1 MILSIERKNNMKK
14 QPIKFSEYPF
24 IVPNE
29 KQFVKKM
36 EGFLAQIKE
45 CKTADEA
52 VKVIKKI
59 NNYSC
64 SIETEACVIY
74 VMYTLHTDD
83 EKYKKAQDKIDEMSP
98 LMSKYGTEISKI
110 LVNAPYRA
118 ELEKKLGTFLFKKYE
133 ASLKAF
139 DEKVMPE
146 LIQENKLVSEY
157 DMVLGGAQ
165 IEFRGETL
173 NLSQLGKY
181 IQDKDR
187 ATRKEAAKAL
197 DKWLGENEAKIGQ
210 IYDDLVHLRTQIAK
224 KLGFE
229 SFTELGYLRMGRTDY
244 NADMVKVYREQIAR
258 DVVPV
263 CNKLYKLQMK
273 NLGIRKPQYYDYA
286 LMFASGNP
294 VPAGGTQYLV
304 DQAHK
309 MYSDLGPESK
319 EFFEFMMKYELMD
332 LETKKGKAPGGY
344 MIGFPLYNSPFI
356 FANFNG
362 TQHDVNVLTHE
373 GGHALQGY
381 LSSGIKIPEYQQPT
395 MESCEIHSMSMEFFA
410 WPYMDGFFGKDAEK
424 YKYSHL
430 ADSIEFLPYGATI
443 DEFQHWVYA
452 NPDATHEQ
460 RCAFFHELE
469 LKYSPEKKY
478 DDCPTLAKGT
488 YWLRQSH
495 VFGSPF
501 YYIDY
506 TLAQVVAFQFAI
518 ENMKNHEKAWKKYIK
533 LCKCGGKYPFLELLE
548 KNHLRNPFID
558 GNIKKVIKPLEKV
571 LKGFDLSKM

>member
-1 MILSIERKNNMKK
+1 MSK
-14 QPIKFSEYPF
+14 QPMKFSDYPF

-36 EGFLAQIKE
+36 EKFVEQLKACDNAKD
-45 CKTADEA
+45 AA
-52 VKVIKKI
+52 KI
-59 NNYSC
+59 INRINAYSED
-64 SIETEACVIY
+64 INTEGCIIY
-74 VMYTLHTDD
+74 VLYTCYTDN
-83 EKYKKAQDKIDEMSP
+83 EQYKAAQDKIDELSP
-98 LMSKYGTEISKI
+98 IFSKYGTEISKI
-110 LVNAPYRA
+110 LVNAPYRP
-118 ELEKKLGTFLFKKYE
+118 ELEKKFGSFLFKKYE
-133 ASLKAF
+133 NSLKVF

-146 LIQENKLVSEY
+146 LVKENKLSSEY
-157 DMVLGGAQ
+157 DMILGGAQ
-165 IEFRGETL
+165 IEFRGQTL
-173 NLSQLGKY
+173 NLSQLGKFM
-181 IQDKDR
+181 QDKDR
-187 ATRKEAAKAL
+187 ATRKAAAIAM
-197 DKWLGENEAKIGQ
+197 DGWLKDNEAKIGK
-210 IYDDLVHLRTQIAK
+210 IYDDLVHLRTEIAH
-224 KLGFE
+224 KLGYKT
-229 SFTELGYLRMGRTDY
+229 FTELGYLRMGRTDY
-244 NADMVKVYREQIAR
+244 NADMVKVYRDQIAR

-273 NLGIRKPQYYDYA
+273 NLGIRKPQYYDYN

-294 VPAGGTQYLV
+294 LPAGDAKYLV
-304 DQAHK
+304 EQAHK

-319 EFFEFMMKYELMD
+319 EFFDFMTKYELMD
-332 LETKKGKAPGGY
+332 LEARKGKAPGGY
-344 MIGFPLYNSPFI
+344 QISFDSYKSPFI
-356 FANFNG
+356 FSNFNG

-373 GGHALQGY
+373 GGHAFQCY
-381 LSSGIKIPEYQQPT
+381 LSSGIKVPEYRQPT

-443 DEFQHWVYA
+443 DEFQHWVYE
-452 NPDATHEQ
+452 NPNATHDQ
-460 RCAFFHELE
+460 RCAKFHEIE
-469 LKYSPEKKY
+469 LKYTPHKKY

-571 LKGFDLSKM
+571 LKGFDTSKM

>member
-1 MILSIERKNNMKK
+1 MSK
-14 QPIKFSEYPF
+14 QPMKFSDYQF

-36 EGFLAQIKE
+36 EKFVEQLKACDNAKD
-45 CKTADEA
+45 AA
-52 VKVIKKI
+52 KI
-59 NNYSC
+59 INRINAYSEE
-64 SIETEACVIY
+64 INTEGCIIY
-74 VMYTLHTDD
+74 VLYTCYTDN
-83 EKYKKAQDKIDEMSP
+83 EQYKAAQDKIDELSP
-98 LMSKYGTEISKI
+98 IFSKYGTEISKI
-110 LVNAPYRA
+110 LVNAPYRP
-118 ELEKKLGTFLFKKYE
+118 ELEKKFGSFLFKKYE
-133 ASLKAF
+133 NSLKVF

-146 LIQENKLVSEY
+146 LVKENKLSSEY
-157 DMVLGGAQ
+157 DMILGGAQ
-165 IEFRGETL
+165 IEFRGQTL
-173 NLSQLGKY
+173 NLSQLGKFM
-181 IQDKDR
+181 QDKDR
-187 ATRKEAAKAL
+187 ATRKAAAIAM
-197 DKWLGENEAKIGQ
+197 DGWLKDNEAKIGQ
-210 IYDDLVHLRTQIAK
+210 IYDDLVHLRTEIAH
-224 KLGFE
+224 KLGYKT
-229 SFTELGYLRMGRTDY
+229 FTELGYLRMGRTDY
-244 NADMVKVYREQIAR
+244 NADMVKVYRDQIAR

-273 NLGIRKPQYYDYA
+273 NLGIRKPQYYDYN
-286 LMFASGNP
+286 LMFSSGNP
-294 VPAGGTQYLV
+294 LPAGDAKYLV
-304 DQAHK
+304 EQAHK

-319 EFFEFMMKYELMD
+319 EFFDFMTKYELMD
-332 LETKKGKAPGGY
+332 LEARKGKAPGGY
-344 MIGFPLYNSPFI
+344 QISFDSYKSPFI
-356 FANFNG
+356 FSNFNG

-373 GGHALQGY
+373 GGHAFQCY
-381 LSSGIKIPEYQQPT
+381 LSSGIKVPEYRQPT

-443 DEFQHWVYA
+443 DEFQHWVYE
-452 NPDATHEQ
+452 NPNATHDE
-460 RCAFFHELE
+460 RCAKFHEIE
-469 LKYSPEKKY
+469 LKYTPHKKY

-571 LKGFDLSKM
+571 LKGFDTSKM

>member
-1 MILSIERKNNMKK
+1 MSK
-14 QPIKFSEYPF
+14 QPMKFSNYPF

-36 EGFLAQIKE
+36 EKFVEQLKACDNAKD
-45 CKTADEA
+45 AA
-52 VKVIKKI
+52 KI
-59 NNYSC
+59 INRINAYSEE
-64 SIETEACVIY
+64 INTEGCIIY
-74 VMYTLHTDD
+74 VLYTCYTDN
-83 EKYKKAQDKIDEMSP
+83 EQYKAAQDKIDELSP
-98 LMSKYGTEISKI
+98 IFSKYGTEISKI
-110 LVNAPYRA
+110 LVNAPYRP
-118 ELEKKLGTFLFKKYE
+118 ELEKKFGSFLFKKYE
-133 ASLKAF
+133 NSLKVF
-139 DEKVMPE
+139 DEKVMSE
-146 LIQENKLVSEY
+146 LVKENKLSSEY
-157 DMVLGGAQ
+157 DMILGGAQ
-165 IEFRGETL
+165 IEFRGQTL
-173 NLSQLGKY
+173 NLSQLGKFM
-181 IQDKDR
+181 QDKDR
-187 ATRKEAAKAL
+187 ATRKAAAIAM
-197 DKWLGENEAKIGQ
+197 DGWLKDNEAKIGQ
-210 IYDDLVHLRTQIAK
+210 IYDDLVHLRTEIAH
-224 KLGFE
+224 KLGYKT
-229 SFTELGYLRMGRTDY
+229 FTELGYLRMGRTDY
-244 NADMVKVYREQIAR
+244 NADMVKVYRDQIAR

-273 NLGIRKPQYYDYA
+273 NLGIRKPQYYDYN

-294 VPAGGTQYLV
+294 LPAGDAKYLV
-304 DQAHK
+304 EQAHK

-319 EFFEFMMKYELMD
+319 EFFDFMTKYELMD
-332 LETKKGKAPGGY
+332 LEARKGKAPGGY
-344 MIGFPLYNSPFI
+344 QISFDSYKSPFI
-356 FANFNG
+356 FSNFNG

-373 GGHALQGY
+373 GGHAFQCY
-381 LSSGIKIPEYQQPT
+381 LSSGIKVPEYRQPT

-443 DEFQHWVYA
+443 DEFQHWVYE
-452 NPDATHEQ
+452 NPNATHDE
-460 RCAFFHELE
+460 RCAKFHEIE
-469 LKYSPEKKY
+469 LKYTPHKKY

-571 LKGFDLSKM
+571 LKGFDTSKM

>member
-1 MILSIERKNNMKK
+1 MSK
-14 QPIKFSEYPF
+14 QPMKFSDYPF

-36 EGFLAQIKE
+36 EKFVEQLKACDNAKD
-45 CKTADEA
+45 AA
-52 VKVIKKI
+52 KI
-59 NNYSC
+59 INRINAYSEE
-64 SIETEACVIY
+64 INTEGCIIY
-74 VMYTLHTDD
+74 VLYTCYTDN
-83 EKYKKAQDKIDEMSP
+83 EQYKAAQDKIDELSP
-98 LMSKYGTEISKI
+98 IFSKYGTEISKI
-110 LVNAPYRA
+110 LVNAPYRP
-118 ELEKKLGTFLFKKYE
+118 ELEKKFGSFLFKKYE
-133 ASLKAF
+133 NSLKVF

-146 LIQENKLVSEY
+146 LVKENKLSSEY
-157 DMVLGGAQ
+157 DMILGGAQ
-165 IEFRGETL
+165 IEFRGQTL
-173 NLSQLGKY
+173 NLSQLGKFM
-181 IQDKDR
+181 QDKDR
-187 ATRKEAAKAL
+187 ATRKAAAIAM
-197 DKWLGENEAKIGQ
+197 DGWLKDNEAKIGQ
-210 IYDDLVHLRTQIAK
+210 IYDDLVHLRTEIAH
-224 KLGFE
+224 KLGYKT
-229 SFTELGYLRMGRTDY
+229 FTELGYLRMGRTDY
-244 NADMVKVYREQIAR
+244 NADMVKVYRDQIAR

-273 NLGIRKPQYYDYA
+273 NLGIRKPQYYDYN

-294 VPAGGTQYLV
+294 LPAGDAKYLV
-304 DQAHK
+304 EQAHK

-319 EFFEFMMKYELMD
+319 EFFDFMTKYELMD
-332 LETKKGKAPGGY
+332 LEARKGKAPGGY
-344 MIGFPLYNSPFI
+344 QISFDSYKSPFI
-356 FANFNG
+356 FSNFNG

-373 GGHALQGY
+373 GGHAFQCY
-381 LSSGIKIPEYQQPT
+381 LSSGIKVPEYRQPT

-443 DEFQHWVYA
+443 DEFQHWVYE
-452 NPDATHEQ
+452 NPNATHDQ
-460 RCAFFHELE
+460 RCAKFHEIE
-469 LKYSPEKKY
+469 LKYTPHKKY

-571 LKGFDLSKM
+571 LKGFDISKM

>member
-1 MILSIERKNNMKK
+1 MSK
-14 QPIKFSEYPF
+14 QPMKFSDSPF

-36 EGFLAQIKE
+36 EKFVEQLKACDNAKD
-45 CKTADEA
+45 AA
-52 VKVIKKI
+52 KI
-59 NNYSC
+59 INRINAYSEE
-64 SIETEACVIY
+64 INTEGCIIY
-74 VMYTLHTDD
+74 VLYTCYTDN
-83 EKYKKAQDKIDEMSP
+83 EQYKAAQDKIDELSP
-98 LMSKYGTEISKI
+98 IFSKYGTEISKI
-110 LVNAPYRA
+110 LVNAPYRP
-118 ELEKKLGTFLFKKYE
+118 ELEKKFGSFLFKKYE
-133 ASLKAF
+133 NSLKVF

-146 LIQENKLVSEY
+146 LVKENKLSSEY
-157 DMVLGGAQ
+157 DMILGGAQ
-165 IEFRGETL
+165 IEFRGQTL
-173 NLSQLGKY
+173 NLSQLGKFM
-181 IQDKDR
+181 QDKDR
-187 ATRKEAAKAL
+187 ATRKAAAIAM
-197 DKWLGENEAKIGQ
+197 DGWLKDNEAKIGQ
-210 IYDDLVHLRTQIAK
+210 IYDDLVHLRTEIAH
-224 KLGFE
+224 KLGYKT
-229 SFTELGYLRMGRTDY
+229 FTELGYLRMGRTDY
-244 NADMVKVYREQIAR
+244 NADMVKVYRDQIAR

-273 NLGIRKPQYYDYA
+273 NLGIRKPQYYDYN

-294 VPAGGTQYLV
+294 LPVGDAKYLV
-304 DQAHK
+304 EQAHK

-319 EFFEFMMKYELMD
+319 EFFDFMTKYELMD
-332 LETKKGKAPGGY
+332 LEARKGKAPGGY
-344 MIGFPLYNSPFI
+344 QISFDSYKSPFI
-356 FANFNG
+356 FSNFNG

-373 GGHALQGY
+373 GGHAFQCY
-381 LSSGIKIPEYQQPT
+381 LSSGIKVPEYRQPT

-443 DEFQHWVYA
+443 DEFQHWVYE
-452 NPDATHEQ
+452 NPNATHDE
-460 RCAFFHELE
+460 RCAKFHEIE
-469 LKYSPEKKY
+469 LKYTPHKKY

-571 LKGFDLSKM
+571 LKGFDTSKM

>member
-1 MILSIERKNNMKK
+1 MSK
-14 QPIKFSEYPF
+14 QPMKFSDYPF

-36 EGFLAQIKE
+36 EKFVEQLKACDNAKD
-45 CKTADEA
+45 AA
-52 VKVIKKI
+52 KI
-59 NNYSC
+59 INRINAYSEE
-64 SIETEACVIY
+64 INTEGCIIY
-74 VMYTLHTDD
+74 VLYTCYTDN
-83 EKYKKAQDKIDEMSP
+83 EQYKAAQDKIDELSP
-98 LMSKYGTEISKI
+98 IFSKYGTEISKI
-110 LVNAPYRA
+110 LVNAPYRP
-118 ELEKKLGTFLFKKYE
+118 ELEKKFGSFLFKKYE
-133 ASLKAF
+133 NSLKVF

-146 LIQENKLVSEY
+146 LVKENKLSSEY
-157 DMVLGGAQ
+157 DMILGGAQ
-165 IEFRGETL
+165 IEFRGQTL
-173 NLSQLGKY
+173 NLSQLGKFM
-181 IQDKDR
+181 QDKDR
-187 ATRKEAAKAL
+187 ATRKAAAIAM
-197 DKWLGENEAKIGQ
+197 DGWLKDNEAKIGQ
-210 IYDDLVHLRTQIAK
+210 IYDDLVHLRTEIAH
-224 KLGFE
+224 KLGYKT
-229 SFTELGYLRMGRTDY
+229 FTELGYLRMGRTDY
-244 NADMVKVYREQIAR
+244 NADMVKVYRDQIAR

-273 NLGIRKPQYYDYA
+273 NLGIRKPQYYDYN

-294 VPAGGTQYLV
+294 LPVGDAKYLV
-304 DQAHK
+304 EQAHK

-319 EFFEFMMKYELMD
+319 EFFDFMTKYELMD
-332 LETKKGKAPGGY
+332 LEARKGKAPGGY
-344 MIGFPLYNSPFI
+344 QISFDSYKSPFI
-356 FANFNG
+356 FSNFNG

-373 GGHALQGY
+373 GGHAFQCY
-381 LSSGIKIPEYQQPT
+381 LSSGIKVPEYRQPT

-443 DEFQHWVYA
+443 DEFQHWVYE
-452 NPDATHEQ
+452 NPNATHDE
-460 RCAFFHELE
+460 RCAKFHEIE
-469 LKYSPEKKY
+469 LKYTPHKKY

-571 LKGFDLSKM
+571 LKGFDTSKM

>member
-1 MILSIERKNNMKK
+1 MSK
-14 QPIKFSEYPF
+14 QPMKFSDYPF

-36 EGFLAQIKE
+36 EKFVEQLKACDNAKD
-45 CKTADEA
+45 AA
-52 VKVIKKI
+52 KI
-59 NNYSC
+59 INRINAYSEE
-64 SIETEACVIY
+64 INTEGCIIY
-74 VMYTLHTDD
+74 VLYTCYTDN
-83 EKYKKAQDKIDEMSP
+83 EQYKAAQDKIDELSP
-98 LMSKYGTEISKI
+98 IFSKYGTEISKI
-110 LVNAPYRA
+110 LVNAPYRP
-118 ELEKKLGTFLFKKYE
+118 ELEKKFGSFLFKKYE
-133 ASLKAF
+133 NSLKVF

-146 LIQENKLVSEY
+146 LVKENKLSSEY
-157 DMVLGGAQ
+157 DMILGGAQ
-165 IEFRGETL
+165 IEFRGQTL
-173 NLSQLGKY
+173 NLSQLGKFM
-181 IQDKDR
+181 QDKDR
-187 ATRKEAAKAL
+187 ATRKAAAIAM
-197 DKWLGENEAKIGQ
+197 DGWLKDNEAKIGQ
-210 IYDDLVHLRTQIAK
+210 IYDDLVHLRTEIAH
-224 KLGFE
+224 KLGYKT
-229 SFTELGYLRMGRTDY
+229 FTELGYLRMGRTDY
-244 NADMVKVYREQIAR
+244 NADMVKVYRDQIAR

-273 NLGIRKPQYYDYA
+273 NLGIRKPQYYDYN

-294 VPAGGTQYLV
+294 LPAGDAKYLV
-304 DQAHK
+304 EQAHK

-319 EFFEFMMKYELMD
+319 EFFDFMTKYELMD
-332 LETKKGKAPGGY
+332 LEARKGKAPGGY
-344 MIGFPLYNSPFI
+344 QISFDSYKSPFI
-356 FANFNG
+356 FSNFNG

-373 GGHALQGY
+373 GGHAFQCY
-381 LSSGIKIPEYQQPT
+381 LSSGIKVPEYRQPT

-443 DEFQHWVYA
+443 DEFQHWVYE
-452 NPDATHEQ
+452 NPDATHDE
-460 RCAFFHELE
+460 RCAKFHEIE
-469 LKYSPEKKY
+469 LKYTPHKKY

-571 LKGFDLSKM
+571 LKGFDTSKM

>member
-1 MILSIERKNNMKK
+1 MSK
-14 QPIKFSEYPF
+14 QPMKFSDYPF

-36 EGFLAQIKE
+36 EKFVEQLKACDNAKD
-45 CKTADEA
+45 AA
-52 VKVIKKI
+52 KI
-59 NNYSC
+59 INRINAYSEE
-64 SIETEACVIY
+64 INTEGCIIY
-74 VMYTLHTDD
+74 VLYTCYTDN
-83 EKYKKAQDKIDEMSP
+83 EQYKAAQDKIDELSP
-98 LMSKYGTEISKI
+98 IFSKYGTEISKI
-110 LVNAPYRA
+110 LVNAPYRP
-118 ELEKKLGTFLFKKYE
+118 ELEKKFGSFLFKKYE
-133 ASLKAF
+133 NSLKVF

-146 LIQENKLVSEY
+146 LVKENKLSSEY
-157 DMVLGGAQ
+157 DMILGGAQ
-165 IEFRGETL
+165 IEFRGQTL
-173 NLSQLGKY
+173 NLSQLGKFM
-181 IQDKDR
+181 QDKDR
-187 ATRKEAAKAL
+187 ATRKAAAIAM
-197 DKWLGENEAKIGQ
+197 DGWLKDNEAKIGQ
-210 IYDDLVHLRTQIAK
+210 IYDDLVHLRTEIAH
-224 KLGFE
+224 KLGYKT
-229 SFTELGYLRMGRTDY
+229 FTELGYLRMGRTDY
-244 NADMVKVYREQIAR
+244 NADMVKVYRDQIAR

-273 NLGIRKPQYYDYA
+273 NLGIRKPQYYDYN

-294 VPAGGTQYLV
+294 LPAGDAKYLV
-304 DQAHK
+304 EQAHK

-319 EFFEFMMKYELMD
+319 EFFDFMTKYELMD
-332 LETKKGKAPGGY
+332 LEARKGKAPGGY
-344 MIGFPLYNSPFI
+344 QISFDSYKSPFI
-356 FANFNG
+356 FSNFNG

-373 GGHALQGY
+373 GGHAFQCY
-381 LSSGIKIPEYQQPT
+381 LSSGIKVLEYRQPT

-443 DEFQHWVYA
+443 DEFQHWVYE
-452 NPDATHEQ
+452 NPNATHDE
-460 RCAFFHELE
+460 RCAKFHEIE
-469 LKYSPEKKY
+469 LKYTPHKKY

-548 KNHLRNPFID
+548 KNHLRNPFIN

-571 LKGFDLSKM
+571 LKGFDTSKM

>member
-1 MILSIERKNNMKK
+1 MSK
-14 QPIKFSEYPF
+14 QPMKFSDYPF

-36 EGFLAQIKE
+36 EKFVEQLKACDNAKD
-45 CKTADEA
+45 AA
-52 VKVIKKI
+52 KI
-59 NNYSC
+59 INRINAYSEE
-64 SIETEACVIY
+64 INTEGCIIY
-74 VMYTLHTDD
+74 VLYTCYTDN
-83 EKYKKAQDKIDEMSP
+83 EQYKAAQDKIDELSP
-98 LMSKYGTEISKI
+98 IFSKYGTEISKI
-110 LVNAPYRA
+110 LVNAPYRP
-118 ELEKKLGTFLFKKYE
+118 ELEKKFGSFLFKKYE
-133 ASLKAF
+133 NSLKVF

-146 LIQENKLVSEY
+146 LVKENKLSSEY
-157 DMVLGGAQ
+157 DMILGGAQ
-165 IEFRGETL
+165 IEFRGQTL
-173 NLSQLGKY
+173 NLSQLGKFM
-181 IQDKDR
+181 QDKDR
-187 ATRKEAAKAL
+187 ATRKAAAIAM
-197 DKWLGENEAKIGQ
+197 DGWLKDNEAKIGQ
-210 IYDDLVHLRTQIAK
+210 IYDDLVHLRTEIAH
-224 KLGFE
+224 KLGYKT
-229 SFTELGYLRMGRTDY
+229 FTELGYLRMGRTDY
-244 NADMVKVYREQIAR
+244 NADMVKVYRDQIAR

-273 NLGIRKPQYYDYA
+273 NLGIRKPQYYDYN
-286 LMFASGNP
+286 LMFSSGNP
-294 VPAGGTQYLV
+294 LPAGDAKYLV
-304 DQAHK
+304 EQAHK

-319 EFFEFMMKYELMD
+319 EFFDFMTKYELMD
-332 LETKKGKAPGGY
+332 LEARKGKAPGGY
-344 MIGFPLYNSPFI
+344 QISFDSYKSPFI
-356 FANFNG
+356 FSNFNG

-373 GGHALQGY
+373 GGHAFQCY
-381 LSSGIKIPEYQQPT
+381 LSSGIKVPEYRQPT

-443 DEFQHWVYA
+443 DEFQHWVYE
-452 NPDATHEQ
+452 NPNATHDE
-460 RCAFFHELE
+460 RCAKFHEIE
-469 LKYSPEKKY
+469 LKYTPHKKY

-571 LKGFDLSKM
+571 LKGFDTSKM